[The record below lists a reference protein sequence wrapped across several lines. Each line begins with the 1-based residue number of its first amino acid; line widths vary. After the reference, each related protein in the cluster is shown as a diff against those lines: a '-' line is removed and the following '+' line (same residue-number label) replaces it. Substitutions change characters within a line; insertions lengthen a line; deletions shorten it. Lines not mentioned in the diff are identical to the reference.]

1 MRVKQ
6 YFQHPDYDPTV
17 FNIPNDVAVAQLA
30 SEADLDNE
38 FIGLMTLP
46 RSDDVF
52 ADNANCWA
60 TGWGRYG
67 NIEYFKRAV
76 ILDHV

>member
-1 MRVKQ
+1 MFVINTLFLISAFFSK
-6 YFQHPDYDPTV
+6 HPDYDPTV
-17 FNIPNDVAVAQLA
+17 FNIPNDVAVAQLT

-52 ADNANCWA
+52 ANNTNCWA

-67 NIEYFKRAV
+67 NP
-76 ILDHV
+76 